1 MLFME
6 CLESI
11 AITIEGNDSYS
22 KATLNMEF
30 RITIRIALVVF
41 IMKYSLGVNINLYHS
56 LVLNILLLDSCS
68 YVTF

>member
-1 MLFME
+1 MLFTE
-6 CLESI
+6 FLESI

-41 IMKYSLGVNINLYHS
+41 IMKYSLRVNITYSS
-56 LVLNILLLDSCS
+56 LSSHGHTNEYIDLSS
-68 YVTF
+68 

>member
-11 AITIEGNDSYS
+11 AITIEVNDNYS

-30 RITIRIALVVF
+30 RITIGIDLVVF
-41 IMKYSLGVNINLYHS
+41 IMKYSLGVTITYSS
-56 LVLNILLLDSCS
+56 LSSDGHTNEYIDLSS
-68 YVTF
+68 